1 MIRGRRFAGAA
12 NHLRAGG
19 TLPAIRSWARTDVG
33 RKRKQNEDSYL
44 ADDALGVYVVAD
56 GMGGHAAGE
65 VASKAAVESIRKAL
79 AGGRKVLDQF
89 TRTPTV
95 EAREAAAQLMERAI
109 QKACADVYGLSLA
122 DASKRGMGT
131 TVVAL
136 LVAGKKAIIGHVGD
150 SRVYLLRAGRAH
162 QLTEDHT
169 LVQEQL
175 KRGLITKDQVAAA
188 ENRNVITRAVGIQS
202 NVAVDTLVTDL
213 LPGDVYLLCSD
224 GLHGYLGDDELGS
237 FLGQEKEK
245 LVDLLVDLA
254 LQRGGKDNVTAIA
267 LAVQGEGGEE
277 ANDVEGG
284 TEILRRIPLFQ
295 HMTYKELLAL
305 LGIARGRQF
314 SKGQVVI
321 QEGQPGDEL
330 FVLFRGTVD
339 VRKGGLS
346 IAQLRAGGHFGE
358 MGLVDQAPRSATVV
372 AQEETSAVSID
383 REGLLKLMR
392 RDSLLA
398 VKLLWSFVQVLSER
412 LRHTNEALAGVK
424 HELDRSRVADDGRP
438 ARGGGTPSPFGG

>member
-1 MIRGRRFAGAA
+1 
-12 NHLRAGG
+12 
-19 TLPAIRSWARTDVG
+19 
-33 RKRKQNEDSYL
+33 
-44 ADDALGVYVVAD
+44 
-56 GMGGHAAGE
+56 
-65 VASKAAVESIRKAL
+65 
-79 AGGRKVLDQF
+79 
-89 TRTPTV
+89 
-95 EAREAAAQLMERAI
+95 MERAI

-122 DASKRGMGT
+122 DPSKRGMGT

-213 LPGDVYLLCSD
+213 SPGDVYLLCSD
-224 GLHGYLGDDELGS
+224 GLHGYLGEDELGS
-237 FLGQEKEK
+237 FLGQEKDK

-267 LAVQGEGGEE
+267 LAVQAEGGEE

-314 SKGQVVI
+314 SKAQVVI

-330 FVLFRGTVD
+330 FVLFRGSVD

-372 AQEETSAVSID
+372 ALEDTSAVSID

-412 LRHTNEALAGVK
+412 LRHTNDALAGVR

>member
-1 MIRGRRFAGAA
+1 MG
-12 NHLRAGG
+12 L
-19 TLPAIRSWARTDVG
+19 
-33 RKRKQNEDSYL
+33 
-44 ADDALGVYVVAD
+44 YVVAD

-65 VASKAAVESIRKAL
+65 VASKTAVESIRKAL
-79 AGGRKVLDQF
+79 RDGRKVLDQF
-89 TRTPTV
+89 ARTATV

-109 QKACADVYGLSLA
+109 QKACADVYALSLA
-122 DASKRGMGT
+122 DPAKRGMGT

-136 LVAGKKAIIGHVGD
+136 LVAGKKAIVGHVGD

-224 GLHGYLGDDELGS
+224 GLHGHLGEDDLAS
-237 FLGQEKEK
+237 FLGQEKDK

-267 LAVQGEGGEE
+267 LAVDADDGEE
-277 ANDVEGG
+277 ASDVEGG

-321 QEGQPGDEL
+321 EEGKPGDEL
-330 FVLFRGTVD
+330 FVLFRGSVD

-372 AQEETSAVSID
+372 ALEDTSAVSID
-383 REGLLKLMR
+383 RDGLLKLMR

-438 ARGGGTPSPFGG
+438 ARGGGTPSPFGA